1 MDKLEAMN
9 VFVTIVERGSLSA
22 AAEHLDLSRTKVTR
36 YLGELESWMDT
47 RLLHRTTRRLSLT
60 SAGKET
66 LEVARELLA
75 LEASLAGI
83 RNQNREDLKGQLRI
97 TASYSIVDSFLM
109 DAINRFITKWPEVSI
124 DVISTDQ
131 TVNLVESRI
140 DLAIRITNELTPN
153 IVAKQLGECR
163 SVICASPQYLQKK
176 GTPANAQDLAH
187 HNCLSFSYFGRTAWT
202 FHGPNGSE
210 SVPIKG
216 NISANTSEVLLS
228 ATLKGNGISM
238 LPFPSVEALVRQ
250 GQLVQLLP
258 EWKPKILGV
267 HAIYGTRKQVT
278 PLLRAFIDHLSSE
291 MEQSKSW

>member
-83 RNQNREDLKGQLRI
+83 RNQNREDLKGQLRV

-153 IVAKQLGECR
+153 IVAKQLGECH

>member
-291 MEQSKSW
+291 MEQSKNW

>member
-22 AAEHLDLSRTKVTR
+22 AAEHLDSSRTKVTR

>member
-210 SVPIKG
+210 SVPIKA

>member
-36 YLGELESWMDT
+36 YLGELETWMDT

-187 HNCLSFSYFGRTAWT
+187 HNCLSFSYFSRTAWT

>member
-22 AAEHLDLSRTKVTR
+22 AAEHLELSRTKVTR
-36 YLGELESWMDT
+36 YLGELENWMDT
-47 RLLHRTTRRLSLT
+47 RLLHRTTRSLSLT

-75 LEASLAGI
+75 LEASLIGI
-83 RNQNREDLKGQLRI
+83 RNQSREHLKGQLRI

-109 DAINRFITKWPEVSI
+109 DVISRFIDKWPEVSI
-124 DVISTDQ
+124 DIVSTDQ

-163 SVICASPQYLQKK
+163 SVICASSQYLKEK
-176 GTPANAQDLAH
+176 GTPKEAQDLAH
-187 HNCLSFSYFGRTAWT
+187 HNCLSFSYFGKTAWT
-202 FHGPNGSE
+202 FNGPNGLE

-228 ATLKGNGISM
+228 ATLKGNGIC
-238 LPFPSVEALVRQ
+238 L
-250 GQLVQLLP
+250 
-258 EWKPKILGV
+258 
-267 HAIYGTRKQVT
+267 
-278 PLLRAFIDHLSSE
+278 
-291 MEQSKSW
+291 

>member
-1 MDKLEAMN
+1 
-9 VFVTIVERGSLSA
+9 
-22 AAEHLDLSRTKVTR
+22 
-36 YLGELESWMDT
+36 
-47 RLLHRTTRRLSLT
+47 
-60 SAGKET
+60 
-66 LEVARELLA
+66 
-75 LEASLAGI
+75 
-83 RNQNREDLKGQLRI
+83 
-97 TASYSIVDSFLM
+97 M

>member
-36 YLGELESWMDT
+36 YLGELESWMGT